1 MAAMRFRSGLLAV
14 AMSTAM
20 ATTSACALLPGESS
34 DPSVQQP
41 TVSAAS
47 EQTST
52 TSPNTDTC
60 PIHTELDSMEVR
72 TKIAQ
77 LLTVGVSS
85 TEDAMWAVND
95 INVGGIFIGSD
106 VAEPILASGQ
116 LPELRRQAPFPL
128 MVTIDEEGGRV
139 SRMDAV
145 SGPLPSAR
153 AMAQMPIEEV
163 RNLAR
168 MRGEEMKRLGIT
180 VDFAPTIDV
189 SAQPDDDVIG
199 DRSFSPDP
207 QVVTDYA
214 RAFAEGLLDAGI
226 TPVFKHFPGHGRSTG
241 DSHQSAVS
249 VPPLE
254 ELRDYELRPFAQLVG
269 MPRTAVMMGH
279 LDAPGITAPGE
290 PASMSPDAYDLLRSG
305 EGYGGV
311 PYNGVIFTDDLSGM
325 RAITDQYS
333 VPEAVLQSLIAGA
346 DSPLWISTAEL
357 VPTID
362 VIEQAVND
370 GRYPI
375 ERLEASVQRMSE
387 LRSSNGCNE

>member
-1 MAAMRFRSGLLAV
+1 MASMKLRSGLMAA
-14 AMSTAM
+14 AMGTVM
-20 ATTSACALLPGESS
+20 ATTSACALFPGESS

-52 TSPNTDTC
+52 ASPKTDTC

-77 LLTVGVSS
+77 LLTVGVASA
-85 TEDAMWAVND
+85 EDAMWAVND

-153 AMAQMPIEEV
+153 EMAQMPIDEV

-189 SAQPDDDVIG
+189 SAQPDNDVIG

-226 TPVFKHFPGHGRSTG
+226 TPVFKHFPGHGRSSG
-241 DSHQSAVS
+241 DSHHSAVS
-249 VPPLE
+249 VPPIE
-254 ELRDYELRPFAQLVG
+254 ALREYELRPFAQLVG

-290 PASMSPDAYDLLRSG
+290 PASMSPGAYDLLRSG

-325 RAITDQYS
+325 RAITDRYT

-362 VIEQAVND
+362 MIEQAVND
-370 GRYPI
+370 GRYPV
-375 ERLEASVQRMSE
+375 ERLDASVQRMSQ

>member
-1 MAAMRFRSGLLAV
+1 
-14 AMSTAM
+14 
-20 ATTSACALLPGESS
+20 
-34 DPSVQQP
+34 
-41 TVSAAS
+41 
-47 EQTST
+47 
-52 TSPNTDTC
+52 
-60 PIHTELDSMEVR
+60 
-72 TKIAQ
+72 
-77 LLTVGVSS
+77 
-85 TEDAMWAVND
+85 
-95 INVGGIFIGSD
+95 
-106 VAEPILASGQ
+106 
-116 LPELRRQAPFPL
+116 
-128 MVTIDEEGGRV
+128 
-139 SRMDAV
+139 
-145 SGPLPSAR
+145 
-153 AMAQMPIEEV
+153 MAQMPIEEV

-207 QVVTDYA
+207 QVVIDYA
-214 RAFAEGLLDAGI
+214 RAFAEGLLEAGI

-249 VPPLE
+249 VPPIE

-290 PASMSPDAYDLLRSG
+290 PASMSPGAYDLLRSG
-305 EGYGGV
+305 EGYGGP

-325 RAITDQYS
+325 RAITDHYT

-362 VIEQAVND
+362 IIEQAVND
-370 GRYPI
+370 GRYPV
-375 ERLEASVQRMSE
+375 ERLDASAQRMSE